1 MISWCGLIDVF
12 IEHRQAFFGDD
23 AAQMIFEIGFYQIYF
38 WKFSDWKNRIV
49 FDSGHADEINSGHKF
64 YVDIIAI
71 KALFNPSPEVV
82 QGNVMDELK
91 IIAFDLLKNLWII
104 FLKLKLW
111 WWFFIL
117 ELQWNKFFDLIK
129 FFDWIELLLT
139 NQIYAASDRRVN
151 GLSHRTHKRGFI
163 FEVTVDGFFR
173 HGEFTGDVVHG
184 DALEPKVQE

>member
-1 MISWCGLIDVF
+1 MVWIDRCIYWAPTSLFWWRCRANDIRDRILSDLFLEIQWLEKPYRLWFRSCRWNKFWPQILRWHYRDKGLV
-12 IEHRQAFFGDD
+12 Q
-23 AAQMIFEIGFYQIYF
+23 
-38 WKFSDWKNRIV
+38 S
-49 FDSGHADEINSGHKF
+49 
-64 YVDIIAI
+64 
-71 KALFNPSPEVV
+71 SPEVV

-117 ELQWNKFFDLIK
+117 ELQWNNFFDLIK

-184 DALEPKVQE
+184 DALEPKIQE